1 MSQLRPLLVLQSQTS
16 SVRPRCTVLVNP
28 LLSAVRIN
36 LFKVGWQGDLY
47 MTVLYAHKATG
58 DREVGIAVPLT
69 RVHIELPSVP
79 RAGDDL
85 AGELAFADWSSRV
98 WTGIVDGKERS
109 VHVEQRD
116 PNSVDLDR
124 FSGSRGNVV
133 DSRDSD
139 KISHATS

>member
-1 MSQLRPLLVLQSQTS
+1 MYGLIEFLVE
-16 SVRPRCTVLVNP
+16 
-28 LLSAVRIN
+28 AVRIN
-36 LFKVGWQGDLY
+36 LFKLGRKGDLY
-47 MTVLYAHKATG
+47 VTVMYAHRATG
-58 DREVGIAVPLT
+58 DREVRIAVPLT
-69 RVHIELPSVP
+69 RAHIELPSVP

-124 FSGSRGNVV
+124 FSGSRGNVF

-139 KISHATS
+139 KMSHAAS